1 MKAIKYILSK
11 KAGITVLVLL
21 LLSAGY
27 IIFSVSKPNTF
38 HEGDTITAEEM
49 NENFDALYAKVT
61 ELEAIIDN
69 PILGNVPAGTI
80 LPFGGDVDKIP
91 EGWLLCDGSPYS
103 GYEFPDLFDVIGMNF
118 GSVGGTVFNVPDLR
132 GMFLRGVDSGEGHDP
147 NRTDRTA
154 LKPGGNTGDN
164 IGSMQTDALQGHRHY
179 IVTPSGTPRTQL
191 NSHVS
196 NASGYYF
203 QDNNITQGNTD
214 DCKGTFYIG
223 DPLTSEYGNIRIS
236 TETRPKNV
244 YVHYIIKY

>member
-27 IIFSVSKPNTF
+27 IIFSVSKPHTF

-69 PILGNVPAGTI
+69 PIMGNVPAGTI

-103 GYEFPDLFDVIGMNF
+103 GYEYPDLYEVIGTNF

-132 GMFLRGVDSGEGHDP
+132 GMFLRGVDNGADNDPDVGTRTPNGDGETDAPGSRQEDAFQGHKHVLGIYEKWAAGG
-147 NRTDRTA
+147 TDRPA
-154 LKPGGNTGDN
+154 PHDGGYPSTKWSRNEIAGN
-164 IGSMQTDALQGHRHY
+164 GH
-179 IVTPSGTPRTQL
+179 
-191 NSHVS
+191 
-196 NASGYYF
+196 
-203 QDNNITQGNTD
+203 
-214 DCKGTFYIG
+214 G
-223 DPLTSEYGNIRIS
+223 DPRESI
-236 TETRPKNV
+236 ETRPKNV
-244 YVHYIIKY
+244 AVHFIIKY